1 MQKSSSEPALSPK
14 PKRMI
19 IAVLLVSLLGEPCA
33 FQRFI
38 SVENNLP
45 SENELTENLKKQ
57 VKVINPSVQP
67 SEIKKFAQ
75 SFHSLLTQKTYTA
88 KRLQNYEIIL
98 GILLIAAYSLIFTLS
113 IRSLRRS
120 FPSFKLF
127 SLACLFVLPIRTAL
141 GALDLAQ
148 SRQLSSA
155 VESFIFSYLH
165 DLSGIP
171 EKDAQVMAYWGSL
184 GGSTLQVVWTFGVCI
199 FFFYASRYFQ
209 REDVVAWGKR
219 VIS

>member
-1 MQKSSSEPALSPK
+1 
-14 PKRMI
+14 MI

-33 FQRFI
+33 FQRFV
-38 SVENNLP
+38 SVESNLP
-45 SENELTENLKKQ
+45 SEDELTENLKKQ
-57 VKVINPSVQP
+57 INLINRSVQP
-67 SEIKKFAQ
+67 QKVKKFAQ
-75 SFHSLLTQKTYTA
+75 TFHLLLTKKIYTA
-88 KRLQNYEIIL
+88 KRLQNYEILL
-98 GILLIAAYSLIFTLS
+98 GVLLIAAYSLIFTLS

-120 FPSFKLF
+120 FSSFKLF
-127 SLACLFVLPIRTAL
+127 SMACLFVLPVHTAL

-184 GGSTLQVVWTFGVCI
+184 GGSSLQVVWTFGICI

-209 REDVVAWGKR
+209 REDVVAWGKQ
-219 VIS
+219 VPS